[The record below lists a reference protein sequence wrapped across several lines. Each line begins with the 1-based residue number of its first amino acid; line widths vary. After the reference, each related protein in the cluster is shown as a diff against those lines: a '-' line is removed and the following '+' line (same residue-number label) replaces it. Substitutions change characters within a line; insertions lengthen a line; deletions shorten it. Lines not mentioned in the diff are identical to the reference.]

1 MRLKLAHILTA
12 SGMGIVASG
21 AQAQSLL
28 RAPTTPVSTSPTG
41 QTDENAEL
49 KVASYFFIEPPKAKS
64 FQKHDQITIL
74 VEETSSQSSKQAL
87 DTKKDYTLNDAL
99 TEFPDLAQL
108 LELRMEPGARNPLAK
123 LGVSSQNKFKG
134 DGTYTRADKFSAKVT
149 ATVLD
154 VKPNG
159 ILVLEARK
167 TIANNDE
174 SQTII
179 LSGSCRSEDVTT
191 GNTVLSSQLADLQVV
206 SKTEGQVKDTATKG
220 WIPRV
225 LEAIFNF

>member
-1 MRLKLAHILTA
+1 MRLSKVQLIVAT
-12 SGMGIVASG
+12 GMGALACA

-28 RAPTTPVSTSPTG
+28 RSPTTPVATSPTG

-49 KVASYFFIEPPKAKS
+49 KVASYFFIEPPKAKT

-87 DTKKDYTLNDAL
+87 DTKKDYTLTDAL
-99 TEFPDLAQL
+99 TDFPDLAQL
-108 LELRMEPGARNPLAK
+108 LELRAEPGVRSPLSS
-123 LGVSSQNKFKG
+123 LGISSQNKFKG
-134 DGTYTRADKFSAKVT
+134 DGSYTRADKFSAKVT

-159 ILVLEARK
+159 ILVIEARK

-191 GNTVLSSQLADLQVV
+191 GNTVLSSQLADLQVI
-206 SKTEGQVKDTATKG
+206 SKTEGRVKETATKG

-225 LEAIFNF
+225 LETIFNF

>member
-1 MRLKLAHILTA
+1 MRMNRMQLILAA
-12 SGMGIVASG
+12 GMSVATCA
-21 AQAQSLL
+21 AQAQSLM

-49 KVASYFFIEPPKAKS
+49 KVASYFFIEPPKAKT

-87 DTKKDYTLNDAL
+87 DTKKDYTLTDAL
-99 TEFPDLAQL
+99 TEFPDLAKL
-108 LELRMEPGARNPLAK
+108 LELQAVPGVRSPLSN
-123 LGVSSQNKFKG
+123 LSVSSQNKFKG

-167 TIANNDE
+167 TISNNDE

-191 GNTVLSSQLADLQVV
+191 GNTVLSSQLADLQVI
-206 SKTEGQVKDTATKG
+206 SQTEGQVKDTATKG